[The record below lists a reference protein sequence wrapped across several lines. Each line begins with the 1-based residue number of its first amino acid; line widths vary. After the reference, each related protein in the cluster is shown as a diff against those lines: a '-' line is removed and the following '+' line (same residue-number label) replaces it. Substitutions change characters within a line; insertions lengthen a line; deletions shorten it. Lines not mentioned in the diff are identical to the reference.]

1 MIMIGN
7 HDHNNDNQSME
18 SIKADLLA
26 DCTTDTLGLSKITDM
41 VMMMMVMMMM
51 VMMPLMAMIMMR
63 TSPVSKLCHL
73 TESSLNETFKL
84 L

>member
-1 MIMIGN
+1 
-7 HDHNNDNQSME
+7 ME
-18 SIKADLLA
+18 STKADLLA

-41 VMMMMVMMMM
+41 VM
-51 VMMPLMAMIMMR
+51 VMMPLMAMIMMT

-84 L
+84 LWKR

>member
-41 VMMMMVMMMM
+41 VMMVM
-51 VMMPLMAMIMMR
+51 VMMPLMTMIMMT

>member
-41 VMMMMVMMMM
+41 VMMMRVMM
-51 VMMPLMAMIMMR
+51 MMR

-84 L
+84 LRKR

>member
-1 MIMIGN
+1 MIGN

-18 SIKADLLA
+18 SIKANLLA

-41 VMMMMVMMMM
+41 VMMMRVL
-51 VMMPLMAMIMMR
+51 MPVMAMIMMT

>member
-1 MIMIGN
+1 MILIDN

-18 SIKADLLA
+18 STKADLLA

-41 VMMMMVMMMM
+41 VM
-51 VMMPLMAMIMMR
+51 VMMPLMAMIMMT

-84 L
+84 LRKR

>member
-1 MIMIGN
+1 MIGN

-18 SIKADLLA
+18 STKADLLA

-41 VMMMMVMMMM
+41 VM
-51 VMMPLMAMIMMR
+51 VMMPLMAMIMMT

>member
-1 MIMIGN
+1 MIGN

-18 SIKADLLA
+18 STKADLLA

-41 VMMMMVMMMM
+41 VM
-51 VMMPLMAMIMMR
+51 VMMPLMAMIMMT

-84 L
+84 LWKR

>member
-1 MIMIGN
+1 
-7 HDHNNDNQSME
+7 ME
-18 SIKADLLA
+18 SIKANLLA

-41 VMMMMVMMMM
+41 VMMVRVMMMMMTMM
-51 VMMPLMAMIMMR
+51 VMMPLMAMIMMT